1 MWTAMHGNAV
11 KPVDVHSENWQLA
24 LAFADT
30 TLLDE
35 LYGRLNVRA
44 RNRVGVAVDDRLRA
58 GA

>member
-1 MWTAMHGNAV
+1 MHGNAV

-24 LAFADT
+24 SAFADT